1 MTKSPILPSEGS
13 QRGGRLNE
21 QPLQH
26 HMGVKYG
33 CCIKRGQGV
42 RQYVMH
48 PYNKLS
54 VCGHDEM
61 REREKGTVMAFWDDR
76 DMQGSVRREVE
87 CYRKSLVKSI
97 PTAAVFI
104 HSLPSL
110 PSAFQKKMAFKQFD
124 RSQRDFQLF
133 RQTLEFDFVPFNL
146 TLVQKIAHCHLER
159 IFGGWFFFFA
169 GGKSWWDFT

>member
-1 MTKSPILPSEGS
+1 MLHGCLQPHCNIISRILHPHQNILICLPAIFTFSLFADLDRNLRNNSISVSILSVVPSSTAGMTKSPILPSEGS

-61 REREKGTVMAFWDDR
+61 REREKGTVMAF
-76 DMQGSVRREVE
+76 
-87 CYRKSLVKSI
+87 
-97 PTAAVFI
+97 
-104 HSLPSL
+104 
-110 PSAFQKKMAFKQFD
+110 
-124 RSQRDFQLF
+124 
-133 RQTLEFDFVPFNL
+133 
-146 TLVQKIAHCHLER
+146 
-159 IFGGWFFFFA
+159 
-169 GGKSWWDFT
+169 